1 MTDTMEADQLGH
13 GKMTVSERLALL
25 ENDREQQS
33 RMLTELITKVQA
45 SHLTP
50 EQLTELITKVQAS
63 HLAPEQLTQIVRS
76 AVREEMA
83 DSGLRLDGEI
93 HQDAAKEDFRFLR
106 NLRKTWDGA
115 VSKIGNAVLIAVV
128 AVVGTIFGL
137 GFWAWISR
145 GSGQ

>member
-33 RMLTELITKVQA
+33 RVLTELIQKVQA
-45 SHLTP
+45 SHLT
-50 EQLTELITKVQAS
+50 
-63 HLAPEQLTQIVRS
+63 PEQLTQIVRS

-106 NLRKTWDGA
+106 NLRETWDGS

-128 AVVGTIFGL
+128 AIVGTIFGL

>member
-33 RMLTELITKVQA
+33 RVLTELIQKVQA
-45 SHLTP
+45 SHLT
-50 EQLTELITKVQAS
+50 
-63 HLAPEQLTQIVRS
+63 PEQLTQIVRS

-106 NLRKTWDGA
+106 NLRETWDGA
-115 VSKIGNAVLIAVV
+115 VSKVGNAVLLAVV
-128 AVVGTIFGL
+128 AIVGTILGL

>member
-13 GKMTVSERLALL
+13 DKMTVSKRLALL

-33 RMLTELITKVQA
+33 RVLTELIQKVQA

-50 EQLTELITKVQAS
+50 EQLT
-63 HLAPEQLTQIVRS
+63 QIVRS
-76 AVREEMA
+76 AVQEEMA

-106 NLRKTWDGA
+106 NLRETRDGA
-115 VSKIGNAVLIAVV
+115 VSKVGNAVLLAGV
-128 AVVGTIFGL
+128 AVGGTIFGL

-145 GSGQ
+145 GSSQ

>member
-33 RMLTELITKVQA
+33 RVLTELIQKVQA

-50 EQLTELITKVQAS
+50 EQLTEIGEVGR
-63 HLAPEQLTQIVRS
+63 APEQLTQIVRS

-128 AVVGTIFGL
+128 AIVGTIFGL

>member
-13 GKMTVSERLALL
+13 GKMTVSKRLALL

-33 RMLTELITKVQA
+33 RVLTELIQKVQA

-50 EQLTELITKVQAS
+50 EQLT
-63 HLAPEQLTQIVRS
+63 QIVRS
-76 AVREEMA
+76 AVQEEMA

-128 AVVGTIFGL
+128 AIVGTIFGL

>member
-13 GKMTVSERLALL
+13 GKMTVSKRLALL

-33 RMLTELITKVQA
+33 RVLTELIQKVQA

-50 EQLTELITKVQAS
+50 EQLTEIVRSAVQ
-63 HLAPEQLTQIVRS
+63 EQLTQIVRS
-76 AVREEMA
+76 AVQEEMA

-106 NLRKTWDGA
+106 NLRETWDGA
-115 VSKIGNAVLIAVV
+115 VSKIGNAVLVAVV
-128 AVVGTIFGL
+128 AIVGTIFGL

>member
-13 GKMTVSERLALL
+13 GKMTVSKRLALL

-33 RMLTELITKVQA
+33 RVLTELIQKVQA
-45 SHLTP
+45 SHLT
-50 EQLTELITKVQAS
+50 
-63 HLAPEQLTQIVRS
+63 PEQLTQIVRS

>member
-1 MTDTMEADQLGH
+1 MTDTMEADQLGR
-13 GKMTVSERLALL
+13 GKMTVSKRLALL

-33 RMLTELITKVQA
+33 RVLTELIQKVQA
-45 SHLTP
+45 SHLT
-50 EQLTELITKVQAS
+50 
-63 HLAPEQLTQIVRS
+63 PEQLTQIVRS

>member
-13 GKMTVSERLALL
+13 GKMTVSKRLALL

-33 RMLTELITKVQA
+33 RVLTELIQKVQA

-50 EQLTELITKVQAS
+50 EQLTEIVRSAVR
-63 HLAPEQLTQIVRS
+63 EQLTQIVRS
-76 AVREEMA
+76 AVQEEMA

>member
-33 RMLTELITKVQA
+33 RVLTELIQKVQA
-45 SHLTP
+45 SHLT
-50 EQLTELITKVQAS
+50 
-63 HLAPEQLTQIVRS
+63 PEQLTQIVRS

-106 NLRKTWDGA
+106 NLRETWDGA

>member
-33 RMLTELITKVQA
+33 RVLTELIQKVQA
-45 SHLTP
+45 SHLT
-50 EQLTELITKVQAS
+50 
-63 HLAPEQLTQIVRS
+63 PEQLTQIVRS

-106 NLRKTWDGA
+106 NLRETWDGA
-115 VSKIGNAVLIAVV
+115 VSKVGNAVLLAVV
-128 AVVGTIFGL
+128 AIVGTILGL
-137 GFWAWISR
+137 GFWAWINAGTRPPS
-145 GSGQ
+145 

>member
-13 GKMTVSERLALL
+13 GKMTVSKRLALL

-33 RMLTELITKVQA
+33 RVLTELIQKVQA

-50 EQLTELITKVQAS
+50 EQLT
-63 HLAPEQLTQIVRS
+63 QIVRS
-76 AVREEMA
+76 AVWEEMA

-145 GSGQ
+145 GSGR

>member
-13 GKMTVSERLALL
+13 GKMTVSKRLALL

-33 RMLTELITKVQA
+33 RVLTELIQKVQA

-50 EQLTELITKVQAS
+50 EQLTEIVRSAVR
-63 HLAPEQLTQIVRS
+63 EQLTQIVRS
-76 AVREEMA
+76 AVQEEMA

-128 AVVGTIFGL
+128 AIVGTIFGL

>member
-1 MTDTMEADQLGH
+1 MTDTMEADQLGR
-13 GKMTVSERLALL
+13 GKMTVSKRLALL

-33 RMLTELITKVQA
+33 RVLTELIQKVQA

-50 EQLTELITKVQAS
+50 EQLT
-63 HLAPEQLTQIVRS
+63 QIVRL

-115 VSKIGNAVLIAVV
+115 VSKVGNAVLLAGV
-128 AVVGTIFGL
+128 AVGGTIFGL
-137 GFWAWISR
+137 GFWAWISK
-145 GSGQ
+145 GGGQ

>member
-13 GKMTVSERLALL
+13 GKMTVSKRLALL

-33 RMLTELITKVQA
+33 RVLTELIQKVQA
-45 SHLTP
+45 SHLT
-50 EQLTELITKVQAS
+50 
-63 HLAPEQLTQIVRS
+63 PEQLTQIVRS

-106 NLRKTWDGA
+106 NLRETWDGA
-115 VSKIGNAVLIAVV
+115 VSKVGNAVLIAVV
-128 AVVGTIFGL
+128 AIAGTIFGL

>member
-1 MTDTMEADQLGH
+1 MTDTTEADQLGH
-13 GKMTVSERLALL
+13 DKMTVSKRLALL

-33 RMLTELITKVQA
+33 RVLTELIQKVQA
-45 SHLTP
+45 SHLT
-50 EQLTELITKVQAS
+50 
-63 HLAPEQLTQIVRS
+63 PEQLTQIVRS

-106 NLRKTWDGA
+106 NLRETWDGA

>member
-1 MTDTMEADQLGH
+1 
-13 GKMTVSERLALL
+13 MTVAAESDLGRGRMTVAKRLTLL

-33 RMLTELITKVQA
+33 RVLTELITKVQA
-45 SHLTP
+45 SHLT
-50 EQLTELITKVQAS
+50 
-63 HLAPEQLTQIVRS
+63 PEQLTQIVRS

-106 NLRKTWDGA
+106 NLRETWDGA
-115 VSKIGNAVLIAVV
+115 VSKVGNAVLLAGV
-128 AVVGTIFGL
+128 AVGGTIFGL

>member
-33 RMLTELITKVQA
+33 RVLTALIQKVQA
-45 SHLTP
+45 SHLT
-50 EQLTELITKVQAS
+50 
-63 HLAPEQLTQIVRS
+63 PEQLTQIVRS

-93 HQDAAKEDFRFLR
+93 HQDAAKEDFHFLR

-137 GFWAWISR
+137 GFWSWISR

>member
-13 GKMTVSERLALL
+13 GKMTVSKRLALL

-33 RMLTELITKVQA
+33 RVLTELIQKVQA
-45 SHLTP
+45 SHLT
-50 EQLTELITKVQAS
+50 
-63 HLAPEQLTQIVRS
+63 PEQLTQIVRS

-106 NLRKTWDGA
+106 NLRETWDGA

>member
-13 GKMTVSERLALL
+13 GKMTVSKRLALL

-33 RMLTELITKVQA
+33 RVLTELIQKVQA
-45 SHLTP
+45 SHLT
-50 EQLTELITKVQAS
+50 
-63 HLAPEQLTQIVRS
+63 PEQLTQIVRS

-106 NLRKTWDGA
+106 NLRETWDGA
-115 VSKIGNAVLIAVV
+115 VNKVGNAVLIAVV
-128 AVVGTIFGL
+128 AIVGTIFGL

>member
-1 MTDTMEADQLGH
+1 MSDVAESDLGR
-13 GKMTVSERLALL
+13 GRMTVAKRLTLL

-33 RMLTELITKVQA
+33 RVLTELIQKVQA
-45 SHLTP
+45 SHLT
-50 EQLTELITKVQAS
+50 
-63 HLAPEQLTQIVRS
+63 PEQLTQIVRS

-83 DSGLRLDGEI
+83 DGGLRLDGEI

-115 VSKIGNAVLIAVV
+115 VSKIGNAVLISVV
-128 AVVGTIFGL
+128 AVTGTIFGL

>member
-13 GKMTVSERLALL
+13 GKMTVSKRLALL

-33 RMLTELITKVQA
+33 RVLTELIQKVQA
-45 SHLTP
+45 SYLT
-50 EQLTELITKVQAS
+50 
-63 HLAPEQLTQIVRS
+63 PEQLTQIVRS

-106 NLRKTWDGA
+106 NLRETWDGA
-115 VSKIGNAVLIAVV
+115 VSKVGNAVLIAVV

>member
-1 MTDTMEADQLGH
+1 MTDTMEADQLGR
-13 GKMTVSERLALL
+13 GKMTVSKRLALL

-33 RMLTELITKVQA
+33 RALTELIQKVQA

-50 EQLTELITKVQAS
+50 EQLTE
-63 HLAPEQLTQIVRS
+63 IVRS

-106 NLRKTWDGA
+106 NLRETWDGS

-128 AVVGTIFGL
+128 AIAGTIFGL
-137 GFWAWISR
+137 GFWAWISK
-145 GSGQ
+145 SGGQ

>member
-13 GKMTVSERLALL
+13 GKMTVSKRLALL

-33 RMLTELITKVQA
+33 RVLTELIQKVQA
-45 SHLTP
+45 SHLT
-50 EQLTELITKVQAS
+50 
-63 HLAPEQLTQIVRS
+63 PEQLTQIVRS

-106 NLRKTWDGA
+106 NLRETWDWA
-115 VSKIGNAVLIAVV
+115 VSKVGNAVLIAVV

>member
-1 MTDTMEADQLGH
+1 MTDTMDADQLGR
-13 GKMTVSERLALL
+13 GKMTVSNRLALL

-33 RMLTELITKVQA
+33 RVLTELIQKVQA

-50 EQLTELITKVQAS
+50 EQLTEIVRSAVR
-63 HLAPEQLTQIVRS
+63 EQLTQIVRS
-76 AVREEMA
+76 AVQEEMA

-128 AVVGTIFGL
+128 AIVGTIFGL